1 MPNFQ
6 KRIEYQGDLKLL
18 LEKVCKDYD
27 FGNYISH
34 KIISVGYEDL
44 NVVLATARA
53 KFFVKI
59 FAKFR
64 SQKDCL
70 RYVGIMLEANKAG
83 VSHPHIYK
91 SKIGELYET
100 LIGDSVVRLCVMQFI
115 EGKTFYDLREQP
127 TIEELRF
134 LAHQAAI
141 INKLPIKPDPVYDSW
156 AIVNLVKEF
165 GEKQQYL
172 SKEDFE
178 IVSPIYKEFRK
189 INLDRLP
196 HCFVH
201 GDIIKTNVMRSN
213 AGSLYILDFS
223 VSNYYP
229 RVQEL
234 AVLFCD
240 LFFNEKAPSSFKK
253 SYNLGLSEYQ
263 KYLQLTPEELKI
275 MPLYVQAAHAM
286 HIICANYERK
296 ANGNT
301 SKENESWLNLG
312 RIGLRNSKIE
322 IQMKQD
328 SL

>member
-1 MPNFQ
+1 MPDFQ
-6 KRIEYQGDLKLL
+6 KRIEYRGDLKLL
-18 LEKVCKDYD
+18 LQQLCKDYD
-27 FGNYISH
+27 FGDYLSH
-34 KIISVGYEDL
+34 KVIPVGYEDL
-44 NVVLATARA
+44 NVVLATN
-53 KFFVKI
+53 KGEYFVKI

-64 SQKDCL
+64 SPKDCQ
-70 RYVGIMLEANKAG
+70 RYVDIMLQANKAG

-100 LIGDSVVRLCVMQFI
+100 LIDDSTIRLCVMQFV
-115 EGKTFYDLREQP
+115 EGKTFYDLGEQP

-134 LAHQAAI
+134 LARQAAI

-178 IVSPIYKEFRK
+178 VVTPIYKEFRK
-189 INLDRLP
+189 INLDHLP

-213 AGSLYILDFS
+213 AGNLYILDFS

-240 LFFNEKAPSSFKK
+240 LFFNEKDPTSFKK
-253 SYNLGLSEYQ
+253 NYDLGLSEYQ
-263 KYLQLTPEELKI
+263 KYLQLTPEELEV
-275 MPLYVQAAHAM
+275 MPLYVKAAHTM
-286 HIICANYERK
+286 HIICANYEREV
-296 ANGNT
+296 NRNT